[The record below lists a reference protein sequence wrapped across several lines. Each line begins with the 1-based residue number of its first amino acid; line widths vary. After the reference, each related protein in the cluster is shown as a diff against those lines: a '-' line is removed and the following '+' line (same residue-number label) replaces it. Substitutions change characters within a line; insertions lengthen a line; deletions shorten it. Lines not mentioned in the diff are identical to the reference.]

1 MQFWREQGAFWRFS
15 RSAVVVLCALPGVV
29 FTIVEAASAGRLDR
43 FETPLARNLWETAT
57 IFDYFTMVAL
67 SPILVPVMWLVWWK
81 PRPLLFEP
89 TARGLPVVTGLA
101 LWGTLGAL
109 VFWVRFFN

>member
-15 RSAVVVLCALPGVV
+15 RSVVVVLCALPGIV
-29 FTIVEAASAGRLDR
+29 FTIVEGASSGRLDR
-43 FETPLARNLWETAT
+43 FESPLARNLWETAT
-57 IFDYFTMVAL
+57 ILDYFTMVAL
-67 SPILVPVMWLVWWK
+67 SPILVPVMWLVWLK